1 MPDPS
6 LVTAAVG
13 RHVRAERAR
22 LAWTLEE
29 LAARS
34 GVSKGMLVQV
44 EQARCNPSIA
54 TVCRLADALGV
65 SVASLVEAPEVPTT
79 RIVRGEEGVPLWSAS
94 QGSLAKLM
102 VGSGTSDQVELWDV
116 SMAGGDAM
124 VSEAHPQDTRELLL
138 VVEGELTMELDGTSH
153 QVGPGD
159 AIAFLGDRPHTYR
172 NAGDGPLR
180 YVLAV
185 VHGGAARREPHPRPP
200 EPGS

>member
-22 LAWTLEE
+22 LAWTLDE

-34 GVSKGMLVQV
+34 GVSKGMLIQV
-44 EQARCNPSIA
+44 EQARSNPSIA
-54 TVCRLADALGV
+54 TICRLADALGV
-65 SVASLVEAPEVPTT
+65 SVASLVEAPETPTT
-79 RIVRGEEGVPLWSAS
+79 RIVRGEQGVPLWSTRPGS
-94 QGSLAKLM
+94 QAKLM
-102 VGSGTSDQVELWDV
+102 VGSGTSDPVELWDV
-116 SMAGGDAM
+116 SMAGSDAL
-124 VSEAHPQDTRELLL
+124 VSEPHPQDTRELLL
-138 VVEGELTMELDGTSH
+138 VIEGELTMELDGTGH
-153 QVGPGD
+153 RVGPGD

-180 YVLAV
+180 YVVAV
-185 VHGGAARREPHPRPP
+185 VHGSGGSREPRPRPP